1 MILNLLILPVI
12 KTNNPFKMLFMKKTV
27 YLIIPLMI
35 LIFSACGS
43 SEFKRTDSG
52 LTYKVHKSNRGSK
65 AVIDNIV
72 KIDIAYR
79 YPADSVFFAN
89 REFGEAM
96 YIPVIPSEYSG
107 DIYEGFRMMAKGDS
121 VTFKLDALNFFTT
134 TQRMPMIPDFIPMDD
149 SVYVDVLILD
159 IFTQDEYQAYRQ
171 KKREDMFKQQ
181 EEARHDEDG
190 LRQRY
195 LDENNITVQ
204 PEESGL
210 VIVVKEEGSGPR
222 PQSGQNVKVH
232 YTGTLLDGTKF
243 DSSVDKGEPFTFRLG
258 AGQVIRGWDEGVSK
272 LNIGSKAKLIIPSYL
287 AYGDQQRGPVI
298 KPYSTLIFDI
308 EVIDAN

>member
-1 MILNLLILPVI
+1 
-12 KTNNPFKMLFMKKTV
+12 MLFMKKTV
-27 YLIIPLMI
+27 YLIFPLMI

-43 SEFKRTDSG
+43 SEFKQTDNG

-79 YPADSVFFAN
+79 YPVDSVFFTN
-89 REFGEAM
+89 KDYDEAM

-107 DIYEGFRMMAKGDS
+107 DIYEGLRLMAKGDS

-134 TQRMPMIPDFIPMDD
+134 TQRMPMVPDFIPMGD
-149 SVYVDVLILD
+149 SVFVDVVVLE

-171 KKREDMFKQQ
+171 KKRDEMIQ
-181 EEARHDEDG
+181 EQEVARHEEDG

-195 LDENNITVQ
+195 LDENSITVE

-210 VIVVKEEGSGPR
+210 IIVVNEEGSGPK

-243 DSSVDKGEPFTFRLG
+243 DSSVDRGEPFTFRLG
-258 AGQVIRGWDEGVSK
+258 AGQVIRGWDEGVSR
-272 LNIGSKAKLIIPSYL
+272 LNIGSKATLIIPSYL

-298 KPYSTLIFDI
+298 TPYSTLIFDI